1 MNFPEH
7 YFDGIAHARR
17 NDNTTLCYL
26 KHITEYDF
34 RTSAVPAVIPRIRIV
49 SLSKTSYEEYCRNLT
64 IKYYG
69 PPNWMEDEPMVQKL
83 NPELD
88 RALPFF
94 YR

>member
-1 MNFPEH
+1 MALLMLDEMIIPPYVTFV
-7 YFDGIAHARR
+7 YISR
-17 NDNTTLCYL
+17 NL

-34 RTSAVPAVIPRIRIV
+34 RTSAVPTVIPRIRIV